1 MAKKVR
7 LIQFYSKKHGII
19 LSYISD
25 DLLPDFEDNEMT
37 DKPNYMSVFD
47 KQIQTAEN
55 NLDAERT
62 SKLDESMGGIGN
74 VEKIRD
80 ILFGTHIRDYDKRF
94 KRLEDRLIQ
103 EGQQLR
109 DDISQRIRALEELL
123 NTEIDALSE
132 KAKVDR
138 QERILSVQDLQ
149 QELGALKNEL
159 NNRSSQLEEQF
170 GKELKQLR
178 QQLHLRSQEFS
189 TQLRSQNENLNELIK
204 QEITALQEEKVSRND
219 LAAFFSEF
227 SLRLKRS
234 DLSKDE

>member
-1 MAKKVR
+1 
-7 LIQFYSKKHGII
+7 
-19 LSYISD
+19 
-25 DLLPDFEDNEMT
+25 MT

>member
-1 MAKKVR
+1 
-7 LIQFYSKKHGII
+7 
-19 LSYISD
+19 
-25 DLLPDFEDNEMT
+25 
-37 DKPNYMSVFD
+37 MSVFD
-47 KQIQTAEN
+47 KQIQNAEN
-55 NLDAERT
+55 TLDNDRI
-62 SKLDESMGGIGN
+62 SKIDDSMGGIGN

-178 QQLHLRSQEFS
+178 QQLHLRSQEFA

-227 SLRLKRS
+227 SLRLKRAE
-234 DLSKDE
+234 LSKDE